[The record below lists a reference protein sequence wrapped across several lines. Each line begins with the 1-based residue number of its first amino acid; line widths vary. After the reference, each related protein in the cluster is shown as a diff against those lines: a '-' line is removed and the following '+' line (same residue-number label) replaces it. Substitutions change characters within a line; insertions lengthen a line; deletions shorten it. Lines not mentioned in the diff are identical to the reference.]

1 MCRFCLIS
9 CINRPGSSA
18 RKTHKRF
25 KRCRRMRRTARDVER
40 RCRREAP
47 LSVQPSRYCARA
59 RRYEKF
65 RLRDGRIRLIESR
78 LHILADRPCQID
90 RIGMT
95 GRGDERNAE
104 ARHIPR
110 GRSQY
115 IRVKLARGASA
126 RRNFAKSERPFERK
140 RLRIRLHRGL
150 VRLFSSANDEVFA
163 AKHPKTVFIC
173 KNHLGTRLRAPSAK
187 DAAPHIETRLSLFK
201 SKRAGNGTNGLHR
214 IHIFR
219 RRIGGK
225 FRPPPEIRRK
235 VRFSGRERPCSATF
249 F

>member
-1 MCRFCLIS
+1 MALTQARPSSQNADVALQLGDKRVKYVWVIHHGTLPPRSRPIKQNRRDSEDTRRFCLIS

-18 RKTHKRF
+18 RKTNKRF

-115 IRVKLARGASA
+115 ISVKLARGASA
-126 RRNFAKSERPFERK
+126 RRNFAKSERPFERE
-140 RLRIRLHRGL
+140 RFRIRLHR
-150 VRLFSSANDEVFA
+150 A
-163 AKHPKTVFIC
+163 P
-173 KNHLGTRLRAPSAK
+173 LGRT
-187 DAAPHIETRLSLFK
+187 
-201 SKRAGNGTNGLHR
+201 
-214 IHIFR
+214 
-219 RRIGGK
+219 
-225 FRPPPEIRRK
+225 
-235 VRFSGRERPCSATF
+235 
-249 F
+249 